1 MATLSEEDKK
11 LFPAWAGVILLD
23 SMTEICYTTI
33 PRMGGGDP
41 RSYIWTSFKKNYSPH
56 GRG

>member
-1 MATLSEEDKK
+1 MQTALELLA
-11 LFPAWAGVILLD
+11 LFPAWAGVIPP
-23 SMTEICYTTI
+23 SREYAQRAATI

-41 RSYIWTSFKKNYSPH
+41 SNPTCYKPLKDYSPH